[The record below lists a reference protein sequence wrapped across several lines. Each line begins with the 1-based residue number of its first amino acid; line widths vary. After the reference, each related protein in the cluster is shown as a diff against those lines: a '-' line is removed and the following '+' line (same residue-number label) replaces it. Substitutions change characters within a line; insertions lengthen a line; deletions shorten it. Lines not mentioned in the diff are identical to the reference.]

1 MRKTILLLIIGAITI
16 IGSQTIHA
24 SNLTLSESAEITLLT
39 ASPGDELYSVFGH
52 SAIRVYDPENGIDAV
67 FNYGTFDFNTPNFYL
82 KFIRGKLLYKLSVS
96 RMEQF
101 VPEYY
106 LEGRAIYEQVL
117 NLTEDEKQG
126 VFDFLMINSLP
137 ENAYYHYDFFHDNC
151 ATRIRDLAD
160 NLLDISWANI
170 DFLTPEIL
178 GLIRARLDYEFDYQ
192 PEAKSNRTFRDL
204 LNPFLENKPWSKF
217 GIDIA
222 LGLPADKIAHPFDY
236 MYLPDEMLIAFALAS
251 FQDGSPLVSE
261 HRIILRKELPLSP
274 AGFFTPLK
282 IMWLVFFF
290 SLITLLSTKLTRF
303 FDIAFFNVLG
313 ITGLV
318 ILFLWFLSDH
328 ITTKSN
334 LNILWALP
342 THLYYIW
349 KADFKHD
356 SVMATTYFR
365 FVTII
370 AAIMLLTWPWNPQAF
385 NTAFFPLV
393 LTVFVKSLLYSFHV
407 PYLSAYLTS
416 IRISP
421 KRTIEQFYKA

>member
-1 MRKTILLLIIGAITI
+1 
-16 IGSQTIHA
+16 
-24 SNLTLSESAEITLLT
+24 
-39 ASPGDELYSVFGH
+39 
-52 SAIRVYDPENGIDAV
+52 
-67 FNYGTFDFNTPNFYL
+67 
-82 KFIRGKLLYKLSVS
+82 
-96 RMEQF
+96 
-101 VPEYY
+101 
-106 LEGRAIYEQVL
+106 
-117 NLTEDEKQG
+117 
-126 VFDFLMINSLP
+126 MINRLP

-160 NLLDISWANI
+160 NLLDISWA
-170 DFLTPEIL
+170 DVDLLTPEIL
-178 GLIRARLDYEFDYQ
+178 GPIRSKLDYEFDYQ
-192 PEAKSNRTFRDL
+192 PEIKPNRTFRDL
-204 LNPFLENKPWSKF
+204 LNPFLENMPWSKF

-261 HRIILRKELPLSP
+261 HRIILRK
-274 AGFFTPLK
+274 GITPITCRGYLLHCE
-282 IMWLVFFF
+282 IMWLVFFI
-290 SLITLLSTKLTRF
+290 SLISLLSPKLTRI
-303 FDIAFFNVLG
+303 FDITFFNILG
-313 ITGLV
+313 ITGIV

-356 SVMATTYFR
+356 RAMATAYFR

-370 AAIMLLTWPWNPQAF
+370 AAILLLTWPWNPQAF

-393 LTVFVKSLLYSFHV
+393 LIVFIKSFLYSFHV
-407 PYLSAYLTS
+407 PYLSTHLTANG
-416 IRISP
+416 ISP
-421 KRTIEQFYKA
+421 GSTIEQSGKT